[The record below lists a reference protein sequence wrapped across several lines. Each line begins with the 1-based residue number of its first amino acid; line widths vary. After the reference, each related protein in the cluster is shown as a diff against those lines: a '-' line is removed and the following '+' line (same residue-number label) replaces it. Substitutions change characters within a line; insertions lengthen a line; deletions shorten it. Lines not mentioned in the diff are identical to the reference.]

1 VVTLVRAEGK
11 PFGADPRGG
20 PWASVIKNDAAF
32 GAAYARQ
39 DLQRYIAICETMRD
53 ALFDRDTA
61 PGAEPKQLMGVA
73 IPAFI
78 VPGHDAAHA
87 TSAARYLEECLPQSR
102 YWDVAVVVQ
111 TEDATNPH
119 VLEFLRAVKL

>member
-1 VVTLVRAEGK
+1 
-11 PFGADPRGG
+11 
-20 PWASVIKNDAAF
+20 
-32 GAAYARQ
+32 
-39 DLQRYIAICETMRD
+39 
-53 ALFDRDTA
+53 
-61 PGAEPKQLMGVA
+61 MGVG

-102 YWDVAVVVQ
+102 YWDVAVEAQ
-111 TEDATNPH
+111 TEDATSPH

>member
-32 GAAYARQ
+32 ATAYARQ
-39 DLQRYIAICETMRD
+39 DLQRYIAICGAMRD
-53 ALFDRDTA
+53 VLFDRDTA
-61 PGAEPKQLMGVA
+61 PGAEPEQLMRVA
-73 IPAFI
+73 IPAFV

-102 YWDVAVVVQ
+102 YWDVAE